1 MEELK
6 LDDDEY
12 AAALQKPVDPRQEAA
27 IESLKNLAAKAN
39 ADDPAAADIMA
50 GLHEALL
57 PALMAV
63 TEAALKHGAIT
74 GENEARLTPP
84 ADQIKYLYRHFQRHF
99 QPNLQ
104 FSSLRSLSSLLP

>member
-84 ADQIKYLYRHFQRHF
+84 AEQDLLFVPAFHSH
-99 QPNLQ
+99 LQ
-104 FSSLRSLSSLLP
+104 CPGSHRCAAFSLLP